1 MTGYPKT
8 TAALKILTKPP
19 DSHDDLYA
27 EALSKIP
34 GFEFDAEVAQ
44 VFDDMIN
51 RSVPGYRDIISLIGI
66 LSQRYA
72 QANSICYDLGCSLGA
87 AIFAMR
93 ANIPHKNCKI
103 IGIDNSLPMLT
114 RCNNL
119 LAQQNSAIDHMLA
132 CADIQKIRFD
142 HASMVILNFTLQF
155 IAQAGRMNLIQ
166 SIYND
171 LKPGGALILSEKIK
185 FEKKL
190 QNDMVNF
197 IHYEFKKANG
207 YSELEISQKRSALD
221 NILIPDTLAKHQA
234 RLGKAGFKQVYIYYQ
249 NLNFMSLIAI
259 K

>member
-1 MTGYPKT
+1 V
-8 TAALKILTKPP
+8 TKPP
-19 DSHDDLYA
+19 NFHDNLYA
-27 EALSKIP
+27 EALSAIP
-34 GFEFDAEVAQ
+34 GFTFDAEVAR
-44 VFDDMIN
+44 VFEDMIN
-51 RSVPGYRDIISLIGI
+51 RSVPGYREIISMIGI

-72 QANSICYDLGCSLGA
+72 QADSICYDLGCSLGA
-87 AIFAMR
+87 AILAMR
-93 ANIPHKNCKI
+93 ANITHEKCEI
-103 IGIDNSLPMLT
+103 IGIDNSLPMLA
-114 RCNNL
+114 RCKNL
-119 LAQQNSAIDHMLA
+119 LTQQNSPIDYMLT

-155 IAQAGRMNLIQ
+155 IAHAERMSLLQ

-185 FEKKL
+185 FEEKL
-190 QNDMVNF
+190 QNNLVNF

-221 NILIPDTLAKHQA
+221 NILIPDTLAEHQA
-234 RLGKAGFKQVYIYYQ
+234 RLEKVGFKQIYIYYQ

>member
-1 MTGYPKT
+1 M
-8 TAALKILTKPP
+8 TKPP
-19 DSHDDLYA
+19 DHHDNLYA

-44 VFDDMIN
+44 VFEDMIN
-51 RSVPGYRDIISLIGI
+51 RSVPGYREIISIIGI

-87 AIFAMR
+87 AILAMR
-93 ANIPHKNCKI
+93 ANIPYKNCKI
-103 IGIDNSLPMLT
+103 VGVDSSLPMLT
-114 RCNNL
+114 RCKNL
-119 LAQQNSAIDHMLA
+119 LAQQDSTIDYMLA

-155 IAQAGRMNLIQ
+155 IPPAGRINLLQ

-171 LKPGGALILSEKIK
+171 LKPGGVLILSEKIA
-185 FEKKL
+185 FETEP
-190 QNDMVNF
+190 QNDLINF
-197 IHYEFKKANG
+197 IHYEFKKTNG
-207 YSELEISQKRSALD
+207 YSALEISQKRSALD
-221 NILIPDTLAKHQA
+221 NVLVPDTLAEHQA
-234 RLGKAGFKQVYIYYQ
+234 RLGKAGFKQIYIYYQ

>member
-1 MTGYPKT
+1 MTKRPN
-8 TAALKILTKPP
+8 
-19 DSHDDLYA
+19 SHDNLYA
-27 EALSKIP
+27 EALSAIP
-34 GFEFDAEVAQ
+34 GFSFDAEVAQ

-51 RSVPGYRDIISLIGI
+51 RSVPGYREIISMIGI

-72 QANSICYDLGCSLGA
+72 QADSICYDLGCSLGA
-87 AIFAMR
+87 AILAMR
-93 ANIPHKNCKI
+93 ANIPHENCKI
-103 IGIDNSLPMLT
+103 IGIDRSLPMLT
-114 RCNNL
+114 RCKNL
-119 LAQQNSAIDHMLA
+119 LAQQNSPVGYMLA

-155 IAQAGRMNLIQ
+155 IAQAERMSLLL
-166 SIYND
+166 SIYNE

-185 FEKKL
+185 FEEKL
-190 QNDMVNF
+190 QNDLVNF

-221 NILIPDTLAKHQA
+221 NILIPDTLAEHQI
-234 RLGKAGFKQVYIYYQ
+234 RLEKAGFKQIYIYYQ